1 MSNTNSLLA
10 DPEIGIHRFF
20 DRPDPEKQF
29 LYRLML
35 EEPDPQAALDNY
47 REILTRVMSKESYE
61 ELLHSGFR
69 VLFRE
74 EERSQEETVRLAEE
88 IFGLE

>member
-1 MSNTNSLLA
+1 MLVAVMLS
-10 DPEIGIHRFF
+10 DPAVSVSRFF

-29 LYRLML
+29 LYQLML

-47 REILTRVMSKESYE
+47 REILTRVCSKESYD

-69 VLFRE
+69 VIFRD
-74 EERSQEETVRLAEE
+74 EERSQEETVILAEE
-88 IFGLE
+88 ILGIN